1 MIISSFT
8 FVFLQ
13 FTWSSPSATF
23 LLDYLYMMHLP
34 SNRFAVVQSV
44 HPQRLT
50 VHFVVDWSILQTK
63 TQVAT
68 SDLSCYTWSKWWW
81 GRTGRQEPRGIREGS
96 QIRELG
102 KKSWETGVLKWQ
114 EAGEITWQYLIFVG
128 SKRSKGRK
136 PQKRVEA
143 GKAKHDGRWEIWTP
157 PPPTHTHTHTDVKR
171 LV

>member
-1 MIISSFT
+1 M
-8 FVFLQ
+8 
-13 FTWSSPSATF
+13 
-23 LLDYLYMMHLP
+23 
-34 SNRFAVVQSV
+34 
-44 HPQRLT
+44 
-50 VHFVVDWSILQTK
+50 
-63 TQVAT
+63 
-68 SDLSCYTWSKWWW
+68 
-81 GRTGRQEPRGIREGS
+81 RQEPRGIREGS

-157 PPPTHTHTHTDVKR
+157 SLPTPPPHTHTHTPM
-171 LV
+171 